1 LKVHKMR
8 YLIISDV
15 HSNLAAFE
23 AVLDDAGPFDKVWC
37 LGDMVGYGPD
47 PNECVERLRDLPHIC
62 VAGNH
67 DWAALGKLDMEDFN
81 PDAER
86 ACLWTREQLSP
97 LNLEYLE
104 TLPRSLVEEGFTLVH
119 GSPRHPIWEYILYPS
134 IAQANFECF
143 DTRFCFVGHT
153 HVPVIY
159 RHHPENPNRACDVL
173 IPSLNDPLILGE
185 DRLIINPGGVGQPR
199 DGDPRA
205 SYAILDSDRKR
216 SDLTLEYRRIPYPI
230 EITQARMMERGLP
243 LRLIVRLGYG
253 W

>member
-1 LKVHKMR
+1 MR
-8 YLIISDV
+8 YLIISDI

-23 AVLDDAGPFDKVWC
+23 AVLADAGSFDKVWC

-67 DWAALGKLDMEDFN
+67 DWATLGKLDTEDFN
-81 PDAER
+81 PNAKR
-86 ACLWTREQLSP
+86 VCLWTRKQLSP
-97 LNLEYLE
+97 SNLEYLE
-104 TLPRSLVEEGFTLVH
+104 ALPKSLIEENFTLVH
-119 GSPRHPIWEYILYPS
+119 GSPRHPIWEYILNPS
-134 IAQANFECF
+134 IAQANFEHF

-159 RHHPENPNRACDVL
+159 RDNPNQACDVL
-173 IPSLNDPLILGE
+173 KPSLDDPLVLGE
-185 DRLIINPGGVGQPR
+185 DRLIINPGSVGQPR

-205 SYAILDSDRKR
+205 SYAVLDSDE
-216 SDLTLEYRRIPYPI
+216 LALEYRRISYPI
-230 EITQARMMERGLP
+230 ETTQARMVEKGLP
-243 LRLIVRLGYG
+243 VRLIIRLGYG